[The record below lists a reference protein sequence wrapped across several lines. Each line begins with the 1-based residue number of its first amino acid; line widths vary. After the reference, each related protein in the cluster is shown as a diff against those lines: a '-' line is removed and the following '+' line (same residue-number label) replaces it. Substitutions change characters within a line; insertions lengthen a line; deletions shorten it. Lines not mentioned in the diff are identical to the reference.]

1 MLTLKQTLGAYEQD
15 RSLRFSADLVGRQS
29 TNNVEK
35 EASEDMKVA
44 EVNDEWQTRKCHGSV
59 PKDADIET

>member
-1 MLTLKQTLGAYEQD
+1 MNKIILLGLA
-15 RSLRFSADLVGRQS
+15 LILVGCQS

-44 EVNDEWQTRKCHGSV
+44 EVALMNGKPESAMDLYRNLLV
-59 PKDADIET
+59 